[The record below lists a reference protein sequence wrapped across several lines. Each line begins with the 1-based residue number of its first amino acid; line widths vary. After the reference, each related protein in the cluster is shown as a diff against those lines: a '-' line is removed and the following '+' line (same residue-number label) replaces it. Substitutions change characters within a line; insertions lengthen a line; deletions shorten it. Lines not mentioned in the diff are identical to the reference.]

1 MLSAMSNDDR
11 LISSKE
17 ACELLGIDR
26 ATLIRWV
33 HRGKLAAAHKLPG
46 SNGAYLFSYSTVAR
60 LAAETRKVA

>member
-11 LISSKE
+11 QISSRE
-17 ACELLGIDR
+17 ACELLRIDR

-33 HRGKLAAAHKLPG
+33 HRGKLAAAYKLPG
-46 SNGAYLFSYSTVAR
+46 SNGAYVFSYAAVAR